1 MVLHTRTNGW
11 NDEGVRDEVR
21 EIDRVDP
28 LPHGV
33 VESGNGRRSAR
44 GGSHGVLHERVRRVD
59 SALVGLK
66 KILTSFEGKSV
77 YLITDMHDVASFEE
91 FIVI

>member
-1 MVLHTRTNGW
+1 
-11 NDEGVRDEVR
+11 
-21 EIDRVDP
+21 
-28 LPHGV
+28 
-33 VESGNGRRSAR
+33 
-44 GGSHGVLHERVRRVD
+44 VRRVD